1 MDVVL
6 SVPFAT
12 VAGVLA
18 LAGVAK
24 LRSPLS
30 ARRALA
36 AAGLP
41 SGKGIARG
49 IGTGE
54 VALAAL
60 CLVAPGRATALAL
73 ALAFAAFAAF
83 LVWVMR
89 AEAGSVPCGCFGDDS
104 LPVTRA
110 HVGFDLVA
118 AAVAAAA
125 VLVPPVTLSN
135 AGAGGVE
142 LAALLIGVGCCVYLC
157 YLIFTLLPTTWASYE
172 GLAR

>member
-6 SVPFAT
+6 SVPLAT

-36 AAGLP
+36 VAGLP
-41 SGKGIARG
+41 SGKAIARG
-49 IGTGE
+49 LGAAE
-54 VALAAL
+54 VALAVL
-60 CLVAPGRATALAL
+60 CLVAPGRATGLAL
-73 ALAFAAFAAF
+73 ALAFLAFAAF
-83 LVWVMR
+83 LVRVMR
-89 AEAGSVPCGCFGDDS
+89 AEAGSAPCGCFGDDS

-110 HVGFDLVA
+110 HVGFDLIA
-118 AAVAAAA
+118 AAVAATA
-125 VLVPPVTLSN
+125 VVVPPVPLTD

-142 LAALLIGVGCCVYLC
+142 LAALLIGVGCCVYLS
-157 YLIFTLLPTTWASYE
+157 YLIFTLLPSTWASYE
-172 GLAR
+172 GVAR

>member
-1 MDVVL
+1 MEVVL

-18 LAGVAK
+18 LAGLAK

-36 AAGLP
+36 VAGLT
-41 SGKGIARG
+41 SGKALARG
-49 IGTGE
+49 IGTAE
-54 VALAAL
+54 LALAAV
-60 CLVAPGRATALAL
+60 CLIAPGRATALAL
-73 ALAFAAFAAF
+73 ALAFLAFAAF
-83 LVWVMR
+83 LVRVMR
-89 AEAGSVPCGCFGDDS
+89 AEAESVPCGCFGDDS

-110 HVGFDLVA
+110 HVGFDLIA

-125 VLVPPVTLSN
+125 AIVPPVPLTE

-142 LAALLIGVGCCVYLC
+142 LAVLLIGVGCCVYLC
-157 YLIFTLLPTTWASYE
+157 YLIFTLLPSTWASYE
-172 GLAR
+172 GVAR